1 MEIELLKITKK
12 FLIAQ
17 EITLSFKVNPFSF
30 DTVLS
35 HLAVE
40 KLRERLREFE
50 LLCSAKEA
58 IKYFNFV
65 QQ

>member
-30 DTVLS
+30 GRVSS

-50 LLCSAKEA
+50 LRSKPA
-58 IKYFNFV
+58 F
-65 QQ
+65 

>member
-30 DTVLS
+30 GRVSS

-40 KLRERLREFE
+40 KLREFE

-65 QQ
+65 QK